1 MDKQQEHT
9 IYYKEFCTIL
19 GNNLNGKRIW
29 KRIGKY
35 SLPRLYYVSFTDGS
49 VGKES
54 AYKAG
59 DTGDAGSIPASRR
72 SPGGEN
78 GDPLQYSCLKNPIVR
93 GAWWAT
99 VQSVTKKSDTTEWQV
114 HMYMYNWIT
123 LLYTWN

>member
-9 IYYKEFCTIL
+9 IYYKELCTIL
-19 GNNLNGKRIW
+19 GNNLNGKRIL

-35 SLPRLYYVSFTDGS
+35 IHVGFTDGS
-49 VGKES
+49 AGKES

-59 DTGDAGSIPASRR
+59 DAGDAASIPVSRR

-78 GDPLQYSCLKNPIVR
+78 GDPLQYYCLKNPMVR

-99 VQSVTKKSDTTEWQV
+99 VQSITKKSDTTE
-114 HMYMYNWIT
+114 
-123 LLYTWN
+123 